1 MKKGIGFCLA
11 VVTAITIYTEKP
23 VTWSYTAKKI
33 SDKTYEIH
41 LKATIRH
48 GWHLYAQAQPENFIG
63 SPTSIKF
70 NKHPLL
76 VLDGKIKE
84 VGKLEIS
91 KEPSL
96 DIESWQYNDQ
106 VDFVQRVVLK
116 NKNNVKTN
124 ISGSIGFQVCTDELC
139 LQPVTV
145 NFNIV
150 LE

>member
-1 MKKGIGFCLA
+1 MKKAIVFCLA
-11 VVTAITIYTEKP
+11 IGAAITMYAQKP
-23 VTWSYTAKKI
+23 VTWNYTAKKI
-33 SDKTYEIH
+33 ADKTYEIH
-41 LKATIRH
+41 LKATIQD

-63 SPTSIKF
+63 VPTNIKF

-76 VLDGKIKE
+76 VLEGKIKE
-84 VGKLEIS
+84 VGEMEIS

-96 DIESWQYNDQ
+96 DIESCQYSNQ

-116 NKNNVKTN
+116 NNAKTS
-124 ISGSIGFQVCTDELC
+124 ISGSIEYQVCSDELC

-145 NFNIV
+145 NFSIV